1 MMEDLSIE
9 RTPLLI
15 AAEINTIK
23 HQVSKVLLF
32 SAIEIGRRLAEAKS
46 LIPYGEWGK
55 WLEESVSYSR
65 RTANN
70 LIRLFEEY
78 GSNQPALQDSQAL
91 AKLNYTQGII
101 LLGVPEEERAQ
112 FIAELDLESMSTRE
126 LQKAVQERNRAAE
139 ERDRALQ
146 EKTELQQ
153 ALADQDGQ
161 ITRLSDERDN
171 LITKV
176 EELNQ
181 AKAKSEARAEK
192 LSLDLKNL
200 KHDTSAQAIDRMS
213 NRLDQA
219 YHKSKANKVAF
230 LYESLDRNFRELLWE
245 LKEFAKQEPDT
256 YKVYKDKIVNFLAEG
271 LKAKM

>member
-1 MMEDLSIE
+1 MEDLSIE

>member
-1 MMEDLSIE
+1 MGDVSTE

-15 AAEINTIK
+15 AAEINTMK
-23 HQVSKVLLF
+23 HQVCKVLLYN
-32 SAIEIGRRLAEAKS
+32 AIEIGSRLVEAKG
-46 LIPYGEWGK
+46 LLPYGEWGR
-55 WLEESVSYSR
+55 WLEESVSYSQK
-65 RTANN
+65 TAGN

-78 GSNQPALQDSQAL
+78 GPPQPASPDWQAL
-91 AKLNYTQGII
+91 SKLSYTQGLI
-101 LLGVPEEERAQ
+101 LLGIPEEERAQ
-112 FIAELDLESMSTRE
+112 FITELDLESMSTRE
-126 LQKAVQERNRAAE
+126 LQKAVQERNRAAA
-139 ERDRALQ
+139 ERDQALQ

-153 ALADQDGQ
+153 TLADQEGQ
-161 ITRLSDERDN
+161 ITRLSGERDN

-192 LSLDLKNL
+192 LSMDLKNL
-200 KHDTSAQAIDRMS
+200 KQDTSAQAIDRMS

-219 YHKSKANKVAF
+219 YHKSKANKIAF

-256 YKVYKDKIVNFLAEG
+256 YKVYKDKIINFLAEG